1 MRPGG
6 EKHLDSASVGTTD
19 GVRGGLR
26 RADAAPLLAIV
37 AVQIALFAWTI
48 GTASERGLI
57 PFGGLG
63 VYYDGSFYVE
73 IAKSFPLPY
82 GPDALDYTSH
92 APGYAL
98 LIRAVKLATPDA
110 WVDWGMAALLASWLP
125 AALASVAFWVLCR
138 ELGLD
143 PLLPTLVFAFA
154 NPRWLQLA
162 ATPHS
167 ASPAMLLALLA
178 LLAYYRGQVG
188 RVALWLSLGTLVRYP
203 TLLCAAAIGFGLAAP
218 QLGSGGLRAALRAL
232 PWRRLSL
239 LAWPAVSLATLN
251 LYLYATVPEFRGV
264 WAAHAPFW
272 DTPLGLTLPFSA
284 AFQELSKHWDRAG
297 GQVLLSLASLVVYA
311 GATGLGFWRSE
322 RRHWMLGAWVGVL
335 LLFHSSLSGTHSF
348 WEISRLAI
356 LAWPAAVLVYWL
368 RFGGHLFSGMRGR
381 LAVYPACAALAACGL
396 WFAQHNIGWAMLAQ
410 DKSQSLSRLQSDEPR
425 FGNFRAERERR
436 R

>member
-1 MRPGG
+1 M
-6 EKHLDSASVGTTD
+6 GTTD
-19 GVRGGLR
+19 EVRGGLR
-26 RADAAPLLAIV
+26 RADAVPLLAIV
-37 AVQIALFAWTI
+37 AVQVALFAWII
-48 GTASERGLI
+48 GAATERGLI

-92 APGYAL
+92 APGYAF
-98 LIRAVKLATPDA
+98 LIWGIKGLTPGA
-110 WVDWGMAALLASWLP
+110 WVDWGLAALLASWIP

-138 ELGLD
+138 QVGLD

-167 ASPAMLLALLA
+167 ASLAVLLAVLA
-178 LLAYYRGQVG
+178 LLAYYRGRVG
-188 RVALWLSLGTLVRYP
+188 RAALWLSLGTLARYP
-203 TLLCAAAIGFGLAAP
+203 TLLSTAAIAFGLALSQAGP
-218 QLGSGGLRAALRAL
+218 LGAGGVASTLRGL
-232 PWRRLSL
+232 PWRGFFVLTMPAFA
-239 LAWPAVSLATLN
+239 LAALN
-251 LYLYATVPEFRGV
+251 LYLYATVPDFRGV

-272 DTPLGLTLPFSA
+272 DTPLGLTVPFSA
-284 AFQELSKHWDRAG
+284 AFEEFSKHWGRAG
-297 GQVLLSLASLVVYA
+297 GQVLLSLASIAVYA
-311 GATGLGFWRSE
+311 GAVALAFWRGE
-322 RRHWMLGAWVGVL
+322 RRHRVLGVWVGIV

-368 RFGGHLFSGMRGR
+368 RFGPRIPS

-410 DKSQSLSRLQSDEPR
+410 DKSQSLSRLHVDEPH
-425 FGNFRAERERR
+425 FENFRAERQRQRR
-436 R
+436 